1 VQTVQRDGICREVI
15 APAPGLAPGRRAQAQ
30 ELALRIAKELGVT
43 GLLAVEMFETP
54 AGLLVNELAMR
65 PHNTGHWTIEGAR
78 TSQFEQHLRAVLDL
92 PLGDPAMAA
101 PAAAMANVLG
111 GDDADVYDRYIH
123 VMAADPAVKVHMYGK
138 QVRPGRKIGHVTAI
152 GDDPED
158 LADRARRAASYLR
171 WGKEDGD

>member
-1 VQTVQRDGICREVI
+1 
-15 APAPGLAPGRRAQAQ
+15 
-30 ELALRIAKELGVT
+30 
-43 GLLAVEMFETP
+43 
-54 AGLLVNELAMR
+54 MR

-92 PLGDPAMAA
+92 PLGDPAMAT

-152 GDDPED
+152 GEDPED
-158 LADRARRAASYLR
+158 LADRPAARPATCAGARRTAIERAPRRRHRDGQRLGLAGDARRGRSPRRVRGPLR
-171 WGKEDGD
+171 G